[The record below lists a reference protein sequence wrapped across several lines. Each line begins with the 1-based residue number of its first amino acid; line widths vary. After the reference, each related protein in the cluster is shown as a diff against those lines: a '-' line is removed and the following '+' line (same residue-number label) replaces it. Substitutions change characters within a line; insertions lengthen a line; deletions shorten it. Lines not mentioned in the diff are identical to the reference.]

1 MSSEEFWQQRYNVVR
16 EEYQLLEIQLQGVYD
31 TLREIK
37 IDLHAGDVVDALIKL
52 GEFTNDGGVHLHKPK
67 VIETEG
73 YQWSQ

>member
-1 MSSEEFWQQRYNVVR
+1 MSSEEFWQQRYDIVR
-16 EEYQLLEIQLQGVYD
+16 EEYQLLEIQLQGVYN

-37 IDLHAGDVVDALIKL
+37 LDLHAGDVVDALIKL
-52 GEFTNDGGVHLHKPK
+52 GEFTDSGGVHLHKSK